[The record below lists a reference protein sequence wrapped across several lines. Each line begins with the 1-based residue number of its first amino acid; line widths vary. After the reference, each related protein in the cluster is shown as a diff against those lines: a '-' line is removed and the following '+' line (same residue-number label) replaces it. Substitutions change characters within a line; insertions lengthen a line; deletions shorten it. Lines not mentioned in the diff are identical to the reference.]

1 LDGATFTG
9 QGLNVPPINSAEVAL
24 LPEGTAVAGQGLQ
37 VPTTPGLSAM
47 GGGTGLTVGVPGG
60 TVTQLGFVPTGA
72 TPVLG
77 DPASFI
83 NDPNVLGNTVFT
95 TDTLLAPGAA
105 TGPSLTDTLKNIN
118 RLRGLLGAGQ
128 NPIVP
133 QQQGLPQDG
142 SAAGRGVDYS
152 GLLSL
157 LQLQAG
163 TPGVAG
169 YTAPAQLR
177 QIYQPTLLPNVL
189 SLLG

>member
-1 LDGATFTG
+1 
-9 QGLNVPPINSAEVAL
+9 
-24 LPEGTAVAGQGLQ
+24 
-37 VPTTPGLSAM
+37 M
-47 GGGTGLTVGVPGG
+47 GGGTGLAVGVPGG
-60 TVTQLGFVPTGA
+60 TVTQLGMVPTGA

-105 TGPSLTDTLKNIN
+105 TGPSVTDTLQNLN
-118 RLRGLLGAGQ
+118 RLRGLLGAGE
-128 NPIVP
+128 NPLVP
-133 QQQGLPQDG
+133 QQQGLPQ
-142 SAAGRGVDYS
+142 SGRGGKGVDYS

-157 LQLQAG
+157 LEFQAR
-163 TPGVAG
+163 TPNVAG
-169 YTAPAQLR
+169 LTAPAQLR